1 MRVWLC
7 YILPTVIFRAHLLA
21 TPLWYNAAL
30 ALLKPI
36 YQSRIRK
43 RAEHP
48 EQLQQELL
56 ERFGPFQP
64 AKNLHAIWFH
74 VVSVGETNAAQPLIE
89 HYLKAG
95 HPVLVTNTTKTGQAR
110 AKSLFLKAPY
120 LDLFQAVYLPADQ
133 VHLIREFYQKYQ
145 PKLLALVE
153 TELWPNLI
161 DQAQHFQVPCL
172 LINARLSEKSAK
184 GYAKVKG
191 LTRGM
196 LQNLQQLLAQDLT
209 TQQRFIALGMPS
221 ERTKVVGNIKFD
233 IRAPEDF
240 VEQAVQLQ
248 QTWQL
253 AHRKIIT
260 LASTH
265 APEEQQLL
273 TALKPY
279 FAEHPELLC
288 IVVPR
293 HPERFDEVA
302 VQVQKLQLNMQ
313 RRSLAEVIQPDTQ
326 VYLADSMGE
335 MWLWYA
341 LSQACYVG
349 GSLNE
354 PGGGHNILEPLALSV
369 ATVLGKNYFN
379 FQSIVDEFVAAEA
392 VYVVEDAEQAV
403 ETLTQL
409 LFEPALRA
417 QLNQNAQVIMYKN
430 RGSLM
435 EHIHVINQYL

>member
-196 LQNLQQLLAQDLT
+196 LQNLQQLLAQDLA

-221 ERTKVVGNIKFD
+221 ERTSVVGNIKFD
-233 IRAPEDF
+233 ISAPEDF

-302 VQVQKLQLNMQ
+302 AQVQKLQLNMQ
-313 RRSLAEVIQPDTQ
+313 RRSLAEVIQPETQ

-341 LSQACYVG
+341 LSQVCYVG

-354 PGGGHNILEPLALSV
+354 PGGGHNILEPLALNV

-403 ETLTQL
+403 NTLTQL

-430 RGSLM
+430 RGSLT
-435 EHIHVINQYL
+435 EHIHVMNQYL